1 MHRSDLADND
11 AIRWSGHP
19 SAEKSARENV
29 TGVKKLHGEDKLL
42 PCCSAAGPPV
52 PSLNHFMS
60 LPPRRE
66 REREEEV
73 AP

>member
-11 AIRWSGHP
+11 AIRWSGRP

-29 TGVKKLHGEDKLL
+29 
-42 PCCSAAGPPV
+42 AADPPL
-52 PSLNHFMS
+52 PSLNHFIS

-66 REREEEV
+66 REREEV

>member
-11 AIRWSGHP
+11 AIRWSGRP

-29 TGVKKLHGEDKLL
+29 TAD
-42 PCCSAAGPPV
+42 PPL
-52 PSLNHFMS
+52 PSLNHFIS

-66 REREEEV
+66 REGKKWHPRSIHLQT
-73 AP
+73 AIRTGQKP